1 MTPHNVVEM
10 LKTRGVID
18 KGLAY
23 DIEQDAVQN
32 GKDIVQVL
40 LSYGI
45 YTDEDRWP
53 MSWVPTISISTISN
67 RRPPSWR

>member
-10 LKTRGVID
+10 LKGRGVID

-23 DIEQDAVQN
+23 DIEQDSVQN

-40 LSYGI
+40 LS
-45 YTDEDRWP
+45 
-53 MSWVPTISISTISN
+53 
-67 RRPPSWR
+67 